1 MYKWR
6 QVKCPLCEHIFM
18 WRQESYTGSNCDIFK
33 RKGINEKLESA
44 SCPKC
49 TFEMVVADDL
59 LEGIDTQN
67 EETERIP
74 AIRGI

>member
-18 WRQESYTGSNCDIFK
+18 WREESYTGSSSDVYK
-33 RKGINEKLESA
+33 RKGIDEELESA
-44 SCPKC
+44 CCPKC
-49 TFEMVVADDL
+49 NFEMVVAGVL
-59 LEGIDTQN
+59 LEGLDIQD
-67 EETERIP
+67 EEIERIP